1 LLLALAALISLIS
14 VPFSTYYHFTK
25 PTPDYGGTLVEGL
38 LGNLKHLNPLLVQ
51 SNDADK
57 DLVNLVYSGLVRFGT
72 EGKLEN
78 NLAQSY
84 EISEDGL
91 TYTFKI
97 KENITWHDGYPI
109 TADDIVF
116 TIVTA
121 QNEDYASTQRILW
134 QGVEVSKTDK
144 LTVVFKLKN
153 KYAQFLD
160 NATLGILPQHI
171 WQNIKPANFSLSEFN
186 LKPVGSGPYKFS
198 KIKRDSYGQ
207 VKSFELEAFDKYHEG
222 RPFISRIIFKMYPS
236 ETELIQAYNNGDIK
250 NFGSISA
257 TGLNSIRFLGQLNL
271 NSLKLPRYFAVFL
284 NQNHSEQLSDKNVR
298 LALSHATDK
307 DSIISDVLSGKA
319 SRVDSPMLPGILDIP
334 AEGKKFNFDPNLA
347 NQILDNSGWTLSGD
361 TRQKSLPSTAR
372 KDQTSED
379 PLKLRLELTTSDWPE
394 LVRVANQLKEQWRSI
409 GFDVTIKSLPLGE
422 LQQTIKERSYDALL
436 FGEVLALDPD
446 PFSFWHSSQKK
457 DPGLNLALYDNK
469 DADKI
474 LEEARQTLNPS
485 SRLMKYNELQNI
497 IIEDIPAIFLYSPD
511 YIYSQSKEIKGNTG
525 LYISSPSERFNKLG
539 DWYIETKRV
548 VK

>member
-1 LLLALAALISLIS
+1 
-14 VPFSTYYHFTK
+14 
-25 PTPDYGGTLVEGL
+25 
-38 LGNLKHLNPLLVQ
+38 
-51 SNDADK
+51 
-57 DLVNLVYSGLVRFGT
+57 
-72 EGKLEN
+72 
-78 NLAQSY
+78 
-84 EISEDGL
+84 
-91 TYTFKI
+91 
-97 KENITWHDGYPI
+97 
-109 TADDIVF
+109 
-116 TIVTA
+116 
-121 QNEDYASTQRILW
+121 
-134 QGVEVSKTDK
+134 
-144 LTVVFKLKN
+144 
-153 KYAQFLD
+153 
-160 NATLGILPQHI
+160 
-171 WQNIKPANFSLSEFN
+171 
-186 LKPVGSGPYKFS
+186 
-198 KIKRDSYGQ
+198 
-207 VKSFELEAFDKYHEG
+207 
-222 RPFISRIIFKMYPS
+222 MYPS

>member
-1 LLLALAALISLIS
+1 MLLALAALISLIS